1 MCIYKRL
8 RKQTSVKNERLSM
21 DLLIKVFVFVKWR
34 IF

>member
-8 RKQTSVKNERLSM
+8 RKQTSVKSERLSIN
-21 DLLIKVFVFVKWR
+21 LLIKVFVFVKWR